1 MEDKEIKLFS
11 QLEELKTNHL
21 QELEA
26 RSQRIKDLENLMG
39 IRNQVVGE
47 LEREVKQKDKM
58 LAER

>member
-26 RSQRIKDLENLMG
+26 KSQRIKDLENLMG

>member
-11 QLEELKTNHL
+11 QLEELKTNHM